1 MGHGFVQVKPSLCL
15 SGMIP
20 LLSHFLYSLTFIC
33 DSAFLASKM
42 KPILSLIQMNTAA
55 KPSNALGPRSQ
66 SQEMGTLP
74 ARSPAA
80 ANHLPEGGL
89 TATRPPRR
97 GGWGDR
103 RHHLSPENRQP
114 PPQHTNS
121 FPTKTRTFDR
131 RRPQTINIRLNHI
144 ALPFLKVTG
153 NFSWFYL
160 LQI

>member
-1 MGHGFVQVKPSLCL
+1 MEDQRVGHGFVQVKPSLCL

-33 DSAFLASKM
+33 DSAFLASKT

-89 TATRPPRR
+89 TPAPRR
-97 GGWGDR
+97 PKGRVG
-103 RHHLSPENRQP
+103 
-114 PPQHTNS
+114 
-121 FPTKTRTFDR
+121 
-131 RRPQTINIRLNHI
+131 
-144 ALPFLKVTG
+144 
-153 NFSWFYL
+153 
-160 LQI
+160 

>member
-1 MGHGFVQVKPSLCL
+1 MGHGFVRVKPSLCL

-33 DSAFLASKM
+33 DSAFLASKT

-89 TATRPPRR
+89 TPP
-97 GGWGDR
+97 
-103 RHHLSPENRQP
+103 P
-114 PPQHTNS
+114 PPQGAGGVTECTICHL
-121 FPTKTRTFDR
+121 RTGSLLLRAHKQLSHKD
-131 RRPQTINIRLNHI
+131 T
-144 ALPFLKVTG
+144 
-153 NFSWFYL
+153 YL
-160 LQI
+160 

>member
-1 MGHGFVQVKPSLCL
+1 MEDQRVGHGFVRVKPSLCL

-33 DSAFLASKM
+33 DSAFLASKT

-89 TATRPPRR
+89 T
-97 GGWGDR
+97 
-103 RHHLSPENRQP
+103 P
-114 PPQHTNS
+114 PPAPRGSEHTNS

-131 RRPQTINIRLNHI
+131 RRPQMINIRLNHI